1 MLMPWLRLFR
11 VVNLPTVPGDVF
23 VGAAAA
29 LWWCGYRSAL
39 PSEMWL
45 SVGFAAVSS
54 CLLYLYGLVDNDIV
68 GAATDTGRPIPDGEI
83 SIHAASIAR
92 VVCLVLGV
100 LVLDVV
106 LCRLHGGFSNTEVL
120 SVDSVLLVVL
130 ALVVAIVAYNRTK
143 RPLLMGLCRGLNVA
157 LGVASVVPP
166 VLWPRLSVEAPL
178 QACSAAF
185 VAAVWVA
192 YIAAVTKYS
201 EGEESDPGRR
211 ARVGML
217 IEGVVHLQMLAL
229 VFFTLLWPSHGARVL
244 LIAGAVMLVSLRLS
258 RRFLSKVSA
267 S

>member
-1 MLMPWLRLFR
+1 MKKDAHMKMKNTWLL
-11 VVNLPTVPGDVF
+11 
-23 VGAAAA
+23 
-29 LWWCGYRSAL
+29 
-39 PSEMWL
+39 
-45 SVGFAAVSS
+45 
-54 CLLYLYGLVDNDIV
+54 
-68 GAATDTGRPIPDGEI
+68 
-83 SIHAASIAR
+83 
-92 VVCLVLGV
+92 
-100 LVLDVV
+100 
-106 LCRLHGGFSNTEVL
+106 
-120 SVDSVLLVVL
+120 
-130 ALVVAIVAYNRTK
+130 
-143 RPLLMGLCRGLNVA
+143 
-157 LGVASVVPP
+157 
-166 VLWPRLSVEAPL
+166 
-178 QACSAAF
+178 SAAF